1 MALEKQPDWIDTK
14 HKLIS
19 DIIDWFSPYK
29 IYPCLW
35 GACVPMNMVVEILET
50 YIQKDLFTQEDTYQ
64 KTTVPNVLLYET
76 GYKEWYQKGRD
87 SMLNDCINNYEFIL
101 NELWKRYIDR
111 EFIVRKV
118 LSPTDTK

>member
-1 MALEKQPDWIDTK
+1 MTLEPKASLDKQPDWIDTCAEEISRIELPRMTCK
-14 HKLIS
+14 SNIKKLIQ
-19 DIIDWFSPYK
+19 K
-29 IYPCLW
+29 
-35 GACVPMNMVVEILET
+35 
-50 YIQKDLFTQEDTYQ
+50 YIPQTSYCSNTQEDTYQ

-87 SMLNDCINNYEFIL
+87 DMLNDCINNYEFIL

-118 LSPTDTK
+118 LSPKDTK